1 MGYTPVYR
9 KLVGKIDDKIIDL
22 GFSPKKSDKHKWED
36 VGNEKHM
43 KTLRYNIYI
52 YIFIYVYTSIYI
64 HIHIYMY
71 IYIYIYLH
79 IYICTY
85 IYVYIYM
92 YVYMRVLIHCWAT
105 KILTYD
111 DWMGTRHQSTGVA
124 PQSIQLS
131 GVILHRIL
139 VLCTS
144 LAVFYFP
151 IWYGISMY
159 IIYPNMMYT
168 VLYDYI
174 HTTTKKTKIHSTSI
188 S

>member
-1 MGYTPVYR
+1 
-9 KLVGKIDDKIIDL
+9 
-22 GFSPKKSDKHKWED
+22 
-36 VGNEKHM
+36 
-43 KTLRYNIYI
+43 
-52 YIFIYVYTSIYI
+52 
-64 HIHIYMY
+64 MY
-71 IYIYIYLH
+71 IYIYIC
-79 IYICTY
+79 IY
-85 IYVYIYM
+85 IYVCIYVQ

-151 IWYGISMY
+151 I
-159 IIYPNMMYT
+159 
-168 VLYDYI
+168 
-174 HTTTKKTKIHSTSI
+174 
-188 S
+188 